1 MKFGLSMFGLS
12 PRYYPE
18 IAAAAEA
25 NGFESVWIPEHL
37 VLPAVMPAT
46 YPYTES
52 GLPPIDPNTPMYD
65 PWVVLGSV
73 ANATSTIRLAT
84 NVFILPLRHPITT
97 ARSVVTLD
105 RVSGGRVTLGIGV
118 GWLDTEFAIMGEDFT
133 NRGKRTDEIIAILR
147 EVWDRES
154 EVIDHHGEFYDFE
167 PFRFQPKPVQKP
179 GIPIEVGGASS
190 AALRRAGTIGDG
202 WIEIGARE
210 RDVLAEKIAVIERHR
225 RDAGRDGTP
234 FEITCGLGRTVEDV
248 ERSAEMGVTRVAVG
262 PAPHGDALADPS
274 KPHARLSV
282 QDFVEFTAR
291 FADEVISKV

>member
-1 MKFGLSMFGLS
+1 MFGLS

-37 VLPAVMPAT
+37 VLPAVMPTT

-52 GLPPIDPNTPMYD
+52 GLPPIDPNTPMFD
-65 PWVVLGSV
+65 PWVVLGAV

-105 RVSGGRVTLGIGV
+105 RVSGGRVTLGVGV
-118 GWLDTEFAIMGEDFT
+118 GWLDTEFAVMGEDFR
-133 NRGKRTDEIIAILR
+133 NRGSRTDEIIEILR
-147 EVWDRES
+147 TVWDRES
-154 EVIDHHGEFYDFE
+154 EVIDHHGKHYDFE

-179 GIPIEVGGASS
+179 SIPIEVGGASP

-202 WIEIGARE
+202 WIEIGARD
-210 RDVLAEKIAVIERHR
+210 RTVLADKIATIEEHR
-225 RDAGRDGTP
+225 RAAGRASTP
-234 FEITCGLGRTVEDV
+234 FEITCGLGRSVDDV
-248 ERSAEMGVTRVAVG
+248 ERSAEMGVTRVAIG
-262 PAPHGDALADPS
+262 PAPHGNALDDPS

-282 QDFVEFTAR
+282 GDFVDFTAR
-291 FADEVISKV
+291 FADEVISNS